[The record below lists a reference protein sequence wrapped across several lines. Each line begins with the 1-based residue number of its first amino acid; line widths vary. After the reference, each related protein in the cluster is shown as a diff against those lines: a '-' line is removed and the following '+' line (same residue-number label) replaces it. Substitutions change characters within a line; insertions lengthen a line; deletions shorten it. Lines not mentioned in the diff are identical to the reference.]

1 MSDKEIFQKLID
13 NASLIIQGKEEVL
26 RLAFYSFFSGGHLLI
41 EDLPGVGKT
50 TLSKTLAKLLNLDF
64 KRIQMT
70 NDLLPSDILGYKIYS
85 KEKEAFQLEKGP
97 IFTEVLLTDE
107 LNRAS
112 PKTQSALLEAME
124 EKVISLEGERFDLS
138 KDFFVIATQNPF
150 GQIGTFPLPESQL
163 DRFCMKIS
171 IGAPAKNIEVEL
183 LMNSNPVS
191 KIEGLESV
199 VDESKIKEIKRNI
212 DQVHISKTL
221 SEYVVNLL
229 NETRQNDM
237 FQPLSPRAGIG
248 MISLVKTKALFE
260 GREFANSDDVISLA
274 KYVFGHR
281 IHPAVQATVEEGNKL
296 TSTLLEKVKA
306 P

>member
-1 MSDKEIFQKLID
+1 MTDQEIFQKLID
-13 NASLIIQGKEEVL
+13 NASMIIQGKEEVL

-70 NDLLPSDILGYKIYS
+70 NDLLPSDILGYKFYS
-85 KEKEAFQLEKGP
+85 KESEKFKVEKGP

-124 EKVISLEGERFDLS
+124 EKFISLEGEQFHLS

-150 GQIGTFPLPESQL
+150 GQVGTYPLPESQL

-171 IGAPAKNIEVEL
+171 IGTPNTDIEVEL
-183 LMNSNPVS
+183 LMNKNPVS
-191 KIEGLESV
+191 MIDHLKYHLEK
-199 VDESKIKEIKRNI
+199 DEIKKIKENI
-212 DQVHISKTL
+212 ENIHISKIL
-221 SEYVVNLL
+221 SEYVVKLL
-229 NETRQNDM
+229 NESRQNEI
-237 FQPLSPRAGIG
+237 FQPLSPRAGLD
-248 MISLVKTKALFE
+248 MISLAKTKALFE
-260 GREFANSDDVISLA
+260 GRDFANSDDILDLA
-274 KYVFGHR
+274 KYVFSHRLHPNLQASVEKGH
-281 IHPAVQATVEEGNKL
+281 QL
-296 TSTLLEKVKA
+296 TEMLLEKVKA

>member
-1 MSDKEIFQKLID
+1 MTDKELFQNLID
-13 NASLIIQGKEEVL
+13 SASVIIQGKEEVL
-26 RLAFYSFFSGGHLLI
+26 KLAFLSFFSGGHLLI

-50 TLSKTLAKLLNLDF
+50 TLSKTLAKLLNLEF
-64 KRIQMT
+64 KRIQVT

-85 KEKEAFQLEKGP
+85 KENEAFQLEKGP

-171 IGAPAKNIEVEL
+171 IGTPSKDIEVEL
-183 LMNSNPVS
+183 LMNANPVN
-191 KIEGLESV
+191 KINQLESV
-199 VDESKIKEIKRNI
+199 VNEEKIKEIKENI
-212 DQVHISKTL
+212 EKIHISKTL

-229 NETRQNDM
+229 NETRQNDI
-237 FQPLSPRAGIG
+237 FQPLSPRAGID
-248 MISLVKTKALFE
+248 MITLIKTKAFFE
-260 GREFANSDDVISLA
+260 GRDFANSDDVINLA

-281 IHPAVQATVEEGNKL
+281 IHPAVQATVEEGTKL